1 MKIKKQ
7 VIFDGYESGVG
18 DITQSWGLIGTAGIL

>member
-1 MKIKKQ
+1 